1 MSAVRA
7 QAPVT
12 CDAGRVRKRWV
23 RFAAALAVLAALAL
37 LVWANRKDIPEAA
50 RALRTADGHRLSLA
64 VLLLL
69 VWWLNWTLLHAAARR
84 VVGVGGYAELGRLVP
99 VTLSSIALNLAV
111 KSGNVA
117 GLASF
122 AYDARQRGL
131 PRGRVTAA
139 YLAAAQLAEVAFVV
153 TLGAGILVV
162 CVDGRLTRAEL
173 LALVIFAA
181 GLVVRVAAIVAAVR
195 SRDVVRRL
203 WTLPARLADRVLRRP
218 AREHDTQGADELYDA
233 VAAMRDS
240 PRATVPALCFAVAV
254 DLLGAALLWASM
266 AAVGA
271 GDRPLVALVAYAV
284 STLFGIVG
292 VLPGGVGF
300 AEVGAAAVLVSYDT
314 PVGIAAAAVVVF
326 RILVM
331 WIPLVVGGLI
341 GYRVRLRPA

>member
-1 MSAVRA
+1 M
-7 QAPVT
+7 
-12 CDAGRVRKRWV
+12 D
-23 RFAAALAVLAALAL
+23 
-37 LVWANRKDIPEAA
+37 AA
-50 RALRTADGHRLSLA
+50 RAAGRPG
-64 VLLLL
+64 
-69 VWWLNWTLLHAAARR
+69 AAA
-84 VVGVGGYAELGRLVP
+84 
-99 VTLSSIALNLAV
+99 
-111 KSGNVA
+111 
-117 GLASF
+117 
-122 AYDARQRGL
+122 
-131 PRGRVTAA
+131 
-139 YLAAAQLAEVAFVV
+139 
-153 TLGAGILVV
+153 
-162 CVDGRLTRAEL
+162 
-173 LALVIFAA
+173 
-181 GLVVRVAAIVAAVR
+181 
-195 SRDVVRRL
+195 
-203 WTLPARLADRVLRRP
+203 P